1 MPSKSVVSTINLL
14 EIRTLSTIVNIIMVF
29 IACFAVEHELRG
41 V

>member
-14 EIRTLSTIVNIIMVF
+14 EIRTLSTIVNIMEAF